1 MPRKIL
7 GTTKP
12 EEQQKKEF
20 KYDEANLKKAQK
32 YADQFFKDTKDAKL
46 IAPMRLSKIVSD
58 FIKEN
63 CDKKLEKE
71 IEYLIFKK
79 WAEN

>member
-12 EEQQKKEF
+12 EEQQRKEF

-32 YADQFFKDTKDAKL
+32 YADAFFNDVQGVKL
-46 IAPMRLSKIVSD
+46 IAPMHLSKIVSD
-58 FIKEN
+58 YIKEN
-63 CDKKLEKE
+63 CDKKIEKE
-71 IEYLIFKK
+71 IEYLIFRK